1 MKELVR
7 EYVRIYGDNEW
18 GVSTYDGNI
27 GLINNYILPTIGETP
42 LSEINNHFMEK
53 YYASLLKMPAVKSTR
68 NMDGDKMITAATVHQ
83 IHKVLRSCFRQAVKW
98 EMMDKNP
105 AIDATL
111 PKYKAEEREIWTA
124 EMLMQAIDAC
134 ENKWLKVAFH
144 LAFAATVRIG
154 ELLGLTWDCVDVSEE
169 AIAENRA
176 YIFINKQVERVSR
189 NAVDELDAKEVI
201 LIFPSQ
207 RKNNKTVRLLK
218 TPKTDTSERK
228 VYIPKFLAQI
238 LVDIKKEQ
246 DELKDILGSEYQ
258 DYNLVMATTF
268 GLPIGDSYLRD

>member
-1 MKELVR
+1 MFIGKTKQMDMGYGHFVKTVYPVCYQETAETKTTEL
-7 EYVRIYGDNEW
+7 I
-18 GVSTYDGNI
+18 VSCCGM
-27 GLINNYILPTIGETP
+27 TP
-42 LSEINNHFMEK
+42 EF
-53 YYASLLKMPAVKSTR
+53 ADQP
-68 NMDGDKMITAATVHQ
+68 VH
-83 IHKVLRSCFRQAVKW
+83 
-98 EMMDKNP
+98 
-105 AIDATL
+105 
-111 PKYKAEEREIWTA
+111 KAFYWTA

-169 AIAENRA
+169 AIVENRA

-189 NAVDELDAKEVI
+189 NAVDELDSKEVI

-228 VYIPKFLAQI
+228 VYIPKFVAQI

-268 GLPIGDSYLRD
+268 GLPIGDSYLRDQMQKVIDEQGLPDVVFHNL

>member
-1 MKELVR
+1 MAYIRKRKNSYSIVYRVKNVEGIEHQKSKSYATQKEAEKRKKEIEYKQSLGTFVVPKCTRVKELVR

-111 PKYKAEEREIWTA
+111 QKYKAEEREIWTA

-154 ELLGLTWDCVDVSEE
+154 EASWTNLGLC
-169 AIAENRA
+169 RC
-176 YIFINKQVERVSR
+176 
-189 NAVDELDAKEVI
+189 
-201 LIFPSQ
+201 
-207 RKNNKTVRLLK
+207 
-218 TPKTDTSERK
+218 
-228 VYIPKFLAQI
+228 
-238 LVDIKKEQ
+238 
-246 DELKDILGSEYQ
+246 
-258 DYNLVMATTF
+258 
-268 GLPIGDSYLRD
+268 IGGGHC